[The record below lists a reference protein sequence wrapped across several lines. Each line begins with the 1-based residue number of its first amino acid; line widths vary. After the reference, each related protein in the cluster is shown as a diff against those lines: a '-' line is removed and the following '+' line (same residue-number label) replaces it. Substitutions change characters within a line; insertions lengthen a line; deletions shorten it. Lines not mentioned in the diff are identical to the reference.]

1 LSLGSIRAVLTW
13 ICIALLIAVPIVIA
27 SQSPLLA
34 WRRPGYIVAGF
45 AGIVGMALLLL
56 QPMLAASMLPG
67 LGGSRG
73 RSLHRLVGAGLL
85 LAVIIHVAGL
95 WITSPPDVIDA
106 LLFTSP
112 TPFSVW
118 GVIAMWALFVT
129 TCVAVFRRKLP
140 GWRGIHRN
148 LAIAIMTGS
157 IVHAMLIEGTM
168 GPTSKAMLCAAV
180 FLATFIGIFWSRRAR
195 RSWLRR

>member
-1 LSLGSIRAVLTW
+1 MTLGSIRAVLTW

-27 SQSPLLA
+27 AQSPLLA
-34 WRRPGYIVAGF
+34 WRRPVYIVAGF
-45 AGIVGMALLLL
+45 AGIVGMAFLLL

-67 LGGSRG
+67 LGGIRG

-85 LAVIIHVAGL
+85 VAVIIHVAGL

-129 TCVAVFRRKLP
+129 TFVAVFRRKLP
-140 GWRGIHRN
+140 GWRRLHLS

-168 GPTSKAMLCAAV
+168 EPTSKAMLCAAV
-180 FLATFIGIFWSRRAR
+180 FLVTFIGIFGSRRAR

>member
-1 LSLGSIRAVLTW
+1 M
-13 ICIALLIAVPIVIA
+13 
-27 SQSPLLA
+27 A
-34 WRRPGYIVAGF
+34 WRRPVYIVAGF

-73 RSLHRLVGAGLL
+73 RRLHRLVGAGLL